1 MSMAFIPI
9 NGIISPPTPYII
21 MFNPNSRVTDEVAR
35 NLTPLRESGIKK
47 GITMALKITAERT
60 ALAGLLSCI
69 IFKTPI

>member
-9 NGIISPPTPYII
+9 NGMIKPPTPYII
-21 MFNPNSRVTDEVAR
+21 MFKPKSLETEEVAR
-35 NLTPLRESGIKK
+35 NLTPLRERGIKK
-47 GITMALKITAERT
+47 GITIALKITAERT